1 MILRANLKHKARH
14 IASQTRDKYRETILI
29 QSTTDTAIIKTIR
42 HQFTYK
48 AKFWNRSYTILSLSH
63 AVFLLYFRDVSSSP
77 SDVADD
83 GLHEHMCL
91 KFRISPKLP
100 SGPTV
105 NNKAT

>member
-1 MILRANLKHKARH
+1 M
-14 IASQTRDKYRETILI
+14 
-29 QSTTDTAIIKTIR
+29 IKTIR
-42 HQFTYK
+42 HRFIYK

-63 AVFLLYFRDVSSSP
+63 ADFLLYFRDLSSSL

-83 GLHEHMCL
+83 VLQEHMCL